1 MNHNFI
7 YAAIGFILGGIAGGF
22 FMGCYCGR
30 VYKKK
35 IDALEYELDEI
46 KGIKR
51 EEKKRD
57 IADREKKAED
67 HKLAK
72 KTAEDIIGYKE
83 YVAPEREEEEED
95 EDEED
100 FDSDEDLDFDDPFD
114 GNESSNEMNDGNES
128 SNEMN
133 DGHATAGDFEDDEED
148 EREMIKLISK
158 KAYNEDLQYRDS
170 ETLTY
175 YVEDGI
181 LADAFD
187 DPVQNAAEIIG
198 IEAIEKAEST
208 DEDEIYVSNDIEDKI
223 YEIIVEHNE
232 SYYKDLMR

>member
-7 YAAIGFILGGIAGGF
+7 YAAIGFIIGGIAGGF
-22 FMGCYCGR
+22 FMGCYCGK
-30 VYKKK
+30 VYRKRIDELEEDIDVLK
-35 IDALEYELDEI
+35 INGKVEKEMELE
-46 KGIKR
+46 KR
-51 EEKKRD
+51 K
-57 IADREKKAED
+57 KKAEE
-67 HKLAK
+67 HKLTK
-72 KTAEDIIGYKE
+72 KTVEEIVGYNE
-83 YVAPEREEEEED
+83 YVAPEREED
-95 EDEED
+95 EDD
-100 FDSDEDLDFDDPFD
+100 FDSDEKVDFDDPFSD
-114 GNESSNEMNDGNES
+114 
-128 SNEMN
+128 
-133 DGHATAGDFEDDEED
+133 EDDELEEEQD
-148 EREMIKLISK
+148 EREMVKLISK

-198 IEAIEKAEST
+198 IEAIEKAETT

>member
-22 FMGCYCGR
+22 FMGCYCGK
-30 VYKKK
+30 VYKKR
-35 IDALEYELDEI
+35 IDTLEGEI
-46 KGIKR
+46 DILKANGKAKK
-51 EEKKRD
+51 EKE
-57 IADREKKAED
+57 ISEREKKAEG

-72 KTAEDIIGYKE
+72 KTAEEIIGYKE
-83 YVAPEREEEEED
+83 YVAPEREED
-95 EDEED
+95 EDV
-100 FDSDEDLDFDDPFD
+100 DLDEEVEFNDP
-114 GNESSNEMNDGNES
+114 
-128 SNEMN
+128 
-133 DGHATAGDFEDDEED
+133 FEDDDLED
-148 EREMIKLISK
+148 EQDECEMVKLISK
-158 KAYNEDLQYRDS
+158 KAYNEDIQYRDS

-187 DPVQNAAEIIG
+187 DPIQNAAEVIG
-198 IEAIEKAEST
+198 IEAIEKADTT

-223 YEIIVEHNE
+223 YEIIIEHNE

>member
-22 FMGCYCGR
+22 FMGCYCGK
-30 VYKKK
+30 VYKKR
-35 IDALEYELDEI
+35 IDALEDEI
-46 KGIKR
+46 DILKTDGKAKK
-51 EEKKRD
+51 EEELSK
-57 IADREKKAED
+57 REKKAED

-72 KTAEDIIGYKE
+72 KTAEDIVGYHE
-83 YVAPEREEEEED
+83 YVSHEREEENEEEKEED
-95 EDEED
+95 EVDLDEEV
-100 FDSDEDLDFDDPFD
+100 EFDDPF
-114 GNESSNEMNDGNES
+114 
-128 SNEMN
+128 
-133 DGHATAGDFEDDEED
+133 EDDLEEEQD
-148 EREMIKLISK
+148 ERKMVKLISK

-198 IEAIEKAEST
+198 IEAIEKAETT

>member
-22 FMGCYCGR
+22 FMGCYCGK
-30 VYKKK
+30 VYKKR
-35 IDALEYELDEI
+35 IDALEDEI
-46 KGIKR
+46 DVLKTDGKAKK
-51 EEKKRD
+51 EEELEK
-57 IADREKKAED
+57 REKKAED

-72 KTAEDIIGYKE
+72 KTAEDIVGYHE
-83 YVAPEREEEEED
+83 YVSPEREDEED
-95 EDEED
+95 EEDD

-114 GNESSNEMNDGNES
+114 GNESSNEMNDG
-128 SNEMN
+128 
-133 DGHATAGDFEDDEED
+133 HATAGDLEEDD

-158 KAYNEDLQYRDS
+158 KAYNEDLQYRDN

-187 DPVQNAAEIIG
+187 DPIQNAAEIIG
-198 IEAIEKAEST
+198 IEAIEKAETT

-223 YEIIVEHNE
+223 YEIVVEHNE